1 MQIFQNTN
9 YDFIGKRKIA
19 LSLSVVLI
27 VIGAISI
34 LFHNGLNYGIDF
46 AGGTIVQVRFDTSV
60 TTEEVRKA
68 LQDPRLGTFSIQKMG
83 DESTHEFLIRLPMSV
98 EAEVSETP
106 GVIIAGDLEE
116 AFGKDYFELRRTE
129 SVGPTMG
136 EELKKSAMGSIVGAL
151 VMILLYITFRFELR
165 YAVGA
170 IIALIHD
177 VLIVV
182 GAFSLAQRE
191 INLPIIAALLTIVGY
206 SLNDTIVIF
215 DRIRE
220 NRKLLHRKKLTDIIN
235 ISINQTLSRTIL
247 TSATTLIVVLCLYIL
262 GGTVIND
269 FAFALLIGILVGTYS
284 SVFVASPVVL
294 WWAKVASLGSAGK
307 K

>member
-1 MQIFQNTN
+1 MQIFQDTN
-9 YDFIGKRKIA
+9 YDFIGKRRIA
-19 LSLSVVLI
+19 LSMSLVLI
-27 VIGAISI
+27 VIGVISI
-34 LFHNGLNYGIDF
+34 VFHHGLNYGIDF
-46 AGGTIVQVRFDTSV
+46 AGGTIVQVRFDSSV
-60 TTEEVRKA
+60 TTGEVRKA
-68 LQDPRLGTFSIQKMG
+68 LEDPRLGTFTIQKIG
-83 DESTHEFLIRLPMSV
+83 EEDTYEFLIRLPMSV
-98 EAEVSETP
+98 EAKVSETP
-106 GVIIAGDLEE
+106 GVIIADDLEE
-116 AFGKDYFELRRTE
+116 AFGKDYFEIRRTE

-136 EELKKSAMGSIVGAL
+136 GELKKSAMGSIVGTL

-182 GAFSLAQRE
+182 GAFSVTQRE

-206 SLNDTIVIF
+206 SLNDTIVIY

-247 TSATTLIVVLCLYIL
+247 TSATTLFVVMCLYIL
-262 GGTVIND
+262 GGAVIND
-269 FAFALLIGILVGTYS
+269 FAFALLIGIVVGTYS
-284 SVFVASPVVL
+284 SIYVASPVVL
-294 WWAKVASLGSAGK
+294 WWAKVASLVSAGK